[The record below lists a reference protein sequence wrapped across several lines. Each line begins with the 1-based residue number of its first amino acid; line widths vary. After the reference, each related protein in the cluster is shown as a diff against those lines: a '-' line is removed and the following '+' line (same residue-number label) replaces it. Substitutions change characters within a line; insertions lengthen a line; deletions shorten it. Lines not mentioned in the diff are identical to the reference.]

1 MKIVA
6 ELLDPR
12 PYWKQGYG
20 LPTVLLLAAAVLP
33 TLHYYLGSIDFA
45 QRVLLLDRTSAV
57 VYMFAAA
64 GLLFG
69 LIPIA
74 IVKLFKGNLSDY
86 GLCLGDWQSGL
97 KFAAWAYPVILLA
110 FLLPGAYTPE
120 LRDFYP
126 FDKSAAHSLASFIH
140 LELSRLILFYSGWE
154 ILFRGVLLFGMRKY
168 VGDWF
173 AILIQVIPSCLWH
186 LGMPS
191 SEIFSSIAAGVGFA
205 MLALRTRSMLWP
217 LLVHFLIGTGTDALI
232 ILLNK

>member
-1 MKIVA
+1 MKILA

-12 PYWKQGYG
+12 PFWKEGYAK
-20 LPTVLLLAAAVLP
+20 PTTLLLAASVLP
-33 TLHYYLGSIDFA
+33 TLHFYVGSIAFA
-45 QRVLLLDRTSAV
+45 QNSLHMERSAAVL
-57 VYMFAAA
+57 YMFAAA
-64 GLLFG
+64 ALFFG

-74 IVKLFKGNLSDY
+74 IVKVFKETLVEH
-86 GLCLGDWQSGL
+86 GLCLGDWRSGL
-97 KFAAWAYPVILLA
+97 KFSAWAFPIILVA

-120 LRDFYP
+120 LREFYP
-126 FDKSAAHSLASFIH
+126 FDKAAGESFGAFVN
-140 LELSRLILFYSGWE
+140 LELSRLVLFYSAWE
-154 ILFRGVLLFGMRKY
+154 ILFRGVLLFGLRKY

-191 SEIFSSIAAGVGFA
+191 SEIFSSIAAGVGFG

-232 ILLNK
+232 ILLN

>member
-12 PYWKQGYG
+12 PYWKEGY
-20 LPTVLLLAAAVLP
+20 LKPTILLLAASVLP
-33 TLHYYLGSIDFA
+33 TLHFYVGSIDFA
-45 QRVLLLDRTSAV
+45 QRVFSLDRSSAV
-57 VYMFAAA
+57 LYMFASAA
-64 GLLFG
+64 LLFA
-69 LIPIA
+69 LIPLL
-74 IVKLFKGNLSDY
+74 IVKGFKESLAEHGI
-86 GLCLGDWQSGL
+86 CVGDWKSGL
-97 KFAAWAYPVILLA
+97 RFTLWAYPVILLL
-110 FLLPGAYTPE
+110 FLAPGAYTPE
-120 LRDFYP
+120 LRNFYP
-126 FDKSAAHSLASFIH
+126 FDPAARESLGAFLN
-140 LELSRLILFYSGWE
+140 LEFSRLLLFYSAWE
-154 ILFRGVLLFGMRKY
+154 ILFRGVLLFGLRKY

-191 SEIFSSIAAGVGFA
+191 SEIFSSIAAGVGFG